1 MRVSAFTATAGLT
14 ALLAFVF
21 PIAAKTAEDSP
32 IIDRVEFSGLVSVD
46 RAEVEAAFGI
56 RPGDR
61 YDADRVR
68 EGFRALWKLG
78 IFRDVGVEVREAGKG
93 RTALEVRT
101 QERPAVVE
109 VTYERNEVILEQI
122 GKHLENV
129 SAALVIGAPLSP
141 SAVAGVRHRIKNLL
155 IRKGYPEASVRSIVE
170 QRSPTTCRV
179 HFTITPG
186 RPFGSI
192 LESLEQAHGP
202 ESWRVHFELRRM
214 ARAYT
219 QAGMLAEARP
229 LYARIFDREV
239 AVQEASTGQDL
250 RLTPLWTVADELTAL
265 LRKLGDD
272 DARRKVRQ
280 RLLALESASGN
291 NRFVL
296 DDGALAI
303 SRPDESWKF
312 EIDDTEPNVVARI
325 SSPDGLAVTDIQRTQ
340 VPGATLAQVKEPIE
354 QAIAAQAQDFTKL
367 SGRDVDV
374 RGIAAYELTVTATE
388 EGTPQKAKML
398 IFKPGD
404 TLYVV
409 KCKVSADEWE
419 RFEPECGTIL
429 ASFELIEEQ
438 GRRFV
443 PTDRY
448 QKKFIEGWTIYVNE
462 DLLADGT
469 ELGNQVLRLLKAK
482 LYEAER
488 VLPAKACEE
497 LRGVP
502 IWLEVD
508 DGGASGAGY
517 VSSSREALRA
527 NGYNPDKAK
536 SIQIRNASRFLR
548 WTLDQPALLLHE
560 LAHAYHDRVLG
571 QDHESI
577 AAAFRA
583 AVQEGRYETVLQ
595 FDGREDR
602 AYALENDSEYFAEG
616 TEAFFGT
623 NDAYPFVRAELLRHD
638 PKLFEVLQEVWG
650 VGDVEE

>member
-1 MRVSAFTATAGLT
+1 
-14 ALLAFVF
+14 
-21 PIAAKTAEDSP
+21 
-32 IIDRVEFSGLVSVD
+32 
-46 RAEVEAAFGI
+46 
-56 RPGDR
+56 
-61 YDADRVR
+61 
-68 EGFRALWKLG
+68 
-78 IFRDVGVEVREAGKG
+78 
-93 RTALEVRT
+93 
-101 QERPAVVE
+101 
-109 VTYERNEVILEQI
+109 VTYERNKVVTLEQI
-122 GKHLENV
+122 GEHLEN
-129 SAALVIGAPLSP
+129 SRTGLAIGAPLSP
-141 SAVAGVRHRIKNLL
+141 SAVAGVRHQIKDLL

-179 HFTITPG
+179 HFTIAPG

-214 ARAYT
+214 ARAYK
-219 QAGMLAEARP
+219 QAGMLAAARP

-265 LRKLGDD
+265 LRRLGDD

-280 RLLALESASGN
+280 RLLALELASGN

-312 EIDDTEPNVVARI
+312 EIDESEPNVVARI

-354 QAIAAQAQDFTKL
+354 QAIAAQTQDFNKL

-374 RGIAAYELTVTATE
+374 RGIAAFELTVTATE
-388 EGTPQKAKML
+388 EGTPQKARML

-409 KCKVSADEWE
+409 KCKVSSDEWE

-443 PTDRY
+443 PTDQY

-462 DLLADGT
+462 DLLADGM

-502 IWLEVD
+502 IWLGVD
-508 DGGASGAGY
+508 DGGASGAEY
-517 VSSSREALRA
+517 HWSSREALRA

-536 SIQIRNASRFLR
+536 SIEIGNASRFLR

-560 LAHAYHDRVLG
+560 LAHAYHDQVLG
-571 QDHESI
+571 QDHEGI

-583 AVQEGRYETVLQ
+583 AVEEGRYETVLQ

-650 VGDVEE
+650 VGDVKE